1 MKVLLLHIFFLILLT
16 TGLFAQGEFNT
27 EREPDKFNMHS
38 YGIKINSNGA
48 GLYYNY
54 STRIN
59 YRNRRFFEAEYNYMK
74 SPKEVKFTNTT
85 FSYTSRYVYGK
96 TFSFSNIKF
105 GYGLNRMIF
114 EKRDK
119 KSISIHLSLSAGGI
133 LGISK
138 PIYYEVIDSVV
149 PIDTIRAI
157 FYTSHHKFD
166 AAMQSSP
173 LDIVGKAPFLL
184 GLSEIELNPGVY
196 LKFGLQFDFSRDVMK
211 SRVIETGVIFDT
223 YLFPVEIMANQG
235 NSHFLYLYLSY
246 HFGEKY
252 DVRLNRDYRKGLKKE
267 ERKNN

>member
-1 MKVLLLHIFFLILLT
+1 MKVLLLHIFFLVLLST
-16 TGLFAQGEFNT
+16 SIHAQGEFQT
-27 EREPDKFNMHS
+27 EREPDKYNMHS

-59 YRNRRFFEAEYNYMK
+59 YRNRRFIEAEFNYLK

-85 FSYTSRYVYGK
+85 FSYTNRYVYGK
-96 TFSFSNIKF
+96 TFFFTNLKF

-114 EKRDK
+114 EKRDT
-119 KSISIHLSLSAGGI
+119 KSISIHLSLSGGGI
-133 LGISK
+133 IGVSK

-149 PIDTIRAI
+149 PIDTMRAI

-184 GLSEIELNPGVY
+184 GLSEIAFIPGIY
-196 LKFGLQFDFSRDVMK
+196 AKFGLHFDFSRDVMK
-211 SRVIETGVIFDT
+211 SRVLETGVILDT
-223 YLFPVEIMANQG
+223 YLLPVEIMAGQS
-235 NSHFLYLYLSY
+235 NSSFLFLYISY

-252 DVRLNRDYRKGLKKE
+252 DVRLNRDYRKGLKKD
-267 ERKNN
+267 